1 MKNLDAKII
10 PLQGRHIIE
19 ASAGTGKT
27 YNITELYIRLLLEK
41 KLLPSQILVMT
52 FTKDATQEIIGRVEA
67 KIREVLASYTD
78 EKKESDSENYKHL
91 KRSLLEIDEAAIFTI
106 HGFCKK
112 ILSEQAFASGIEM
125 DVSME
130 VDTSDILQKVIEDFF
145 RKNIN
150 KNKTNFEYLKVY
162 SLHTPE
168 KFLDRNGLL
177 NVIRS
182 NHQIVV
188 DKPISLD
195 EFNMRK
201 KQQLDIFSNN
211 EDIVDDFLSKLGKG
225 EPEGRRVEEYHK
237 ILDWLKLDDEASFPD
252 NISIIT
258 NGNKIK
264 GAKVKPVFAG
274 IKELKELQQEIKQ
287 KQAAQFIQQ
296 ACTKI
301 RKDFVKAKEQ
311 KGVLDF
317 DDLITKLCQSVKSS
331 LELVKTL
338 QTQYPIALIDEFQDT
353 DAEQYQILDAIYP
366 LKNTSHS
373 HEGGNLLTNG
383 LNLKDTHLRGYDN
396 NDVQDESK
404 HLLLMI
410 GDPKQAI
417 YGFRGGDIFTYLK
430 AKSSCSEEN
439 QWSMD
444 TNWRSTSQIIKA
456 YNRLFYKKDYE
467 HKDEGELGDNIFSDG
482 IGYQLVKA
490 SPKANEKARDF
501 EDGLKP
507 INYFYY
513 DVSEEDKKNDIDKSL
528 SAWTANEIV
537 RLLNSRKVAEDDIAI
552 LVETGTQAKE
562 IQQALSNKKLS
573 SVYLSQRDNV
583 YHSQEASEILA
594 VMEGINELENKSL
607 LKKALSTSLLGGS
620 ADKFIRYT
628 DDEDISVWDEEIE
641 KAKNL
646 RMIWHK
652 YGFMAFIM
660 KLIHESFSQRDDS
673 KERTITNI
681 LHLAELIKIAENK
694 YKHPNQLIKWYR
706 QQIKNSS
713 TAEGELRLE
722 SDDNLIKIITIHGS
736 KGLEYSVVFIPFA
749 SYISS
754 KKLSLNN
761 ANKYYDSSLEQTVYK
776 IGKDDTTKKLVEQET
791 IQELMR
797 LFYVAVTR
805 AEHRCYIGVAK
816 YPNSENSSL
825 AQFLEYEKDECWL
838 EKVQKITA
846 NLDNQSMLLE
856 INDFEVLELN
866 NINKTEVNQ
875 QLQAN
880 EIAKLKD
887 DNWEMLSFSKISKS
901 KAQNTAL
908 EKENDESEDS
918 QVQESQDELEFR
930 FTAVKGAD
938 IGNILHNVLE
948 HTDFSAGFIDDA
960 LLQEQMD
967 RYRVVAAEDFDNL
980 KTWLEECLVAE
991 IKPIK
996 NSGISGFDSKSLS
1009 SNEDI
1014 QYSLFD
1020 NNDEIPKQSQHNTN
1034 EKSFCLKD
1042 IPNSKT
1048 LKEAEFYFPIANE
1061 KLYKTNILNILQE
1074 YRELKNLKPYS
1085 HSHVD
1090 GNLSNNYPD
1099 LRDTRLREYDNLTN
1113 VSNHKIFGMLHGF
1126 IDLIFEHDG
1135 KFYVADYKSNYL
1147 GDKLEDYNQ
1156 QSMQEKNQS
1165 SFYDLQY
1172 LIYSVALNKYLKQN
1186 IPNYEFEKHFGGV
1199 YYFYLRGMKNG
1210 YGIYQ
1215 ARPSFEIISK
1225 LSNLLNGGSNV

>member
-112 ILSEQAFASGIEM
+112 VLSEQAFASGMEM

-130 VDTSDILQKVIEDFF
+130 VDTSDILQKVVENFF
-145 RKNIN
+145 RKYIN
-150 KNKTNFEYLKVY
+150 KNKTNFEYLQAYK
-162 SLHTPE
+162 LHTPE

-177 NVIRS
+177 NVIKS

-188 DKPISLD
+188 DKTISLD
-195 EFNMRK
+195 EFNIFK
-201 KQQLDIFSNN
+201 KQQLDVFRSNQ
-211 EDIVDDFLSKLGKG
+211 DIVDDFLSKLGKG
-225 EPEGRRVEEYHK
+225 EPERRRAEEYHK
-237 ILDWLKLDDEASFPD
+237 ILDWLKQDDDTSFPD
-252 NISIIT
+252 DISIIT

-264 GAKVKPVFAG
+264 GAKVKPVFVG
-274 IKELKELQQEIKQ
+274 VKELKELQLEIRKQ
-287 KQAAQFIQQ
+287 KSAQFIKEI
-296 ACTKI
+296 CLKI
-301 RKDFVKAKEQ
+301 CQDFAKAKEQ

-317 DDLITKLCQSVKSS
+317 DDLITKLYQSVKNSPD
-331 LELVKTL
+331 LVKTL
-338 QTQYPIALIDEFQDT
+338 QTQYPVALIDEFQDT
-353 DAEQYQILDAIYP
+353 DAEQYEILDTIYP
-366 LKNTSHS
+366 
-373 HEGGNLLTNG
+373 
-383 LNLKDTHLRGYDN
+383 KDREDL
-396 NDVQDESK
+396 
-404 HLLLMI
+404 LLLMI

-430 AKSSCSEEN
+430 AKASCPEEN

-444 TNWRSTSQIIKA
+444 TNWRSTSEMIKA
-456 YNRLFYKKDYE
+456 YNRLFYKEDYKPE
-467 HKDEGELGDNIFSDG
+467 DEGKLGENIFSEG
-482 IGYQLVKA
+482 IGYQIVKA

-513 DVSEEDKKNDIDKSL
+513 EVSEEDKKNDIDKSL

-537 RLLNSRKVAEDDIAI
+537 KLLNSKKVAENDIAI
-552 LVETGTQAKE
+552 LVENGTQAKE
-562 IQQALSNKKLS
+562 VQQALSNKKLS

-583 YHSQEASEILA
+583 YHSQEATEILA
-594 VMEGINELENKSL
+594 VMEGVNELENKSL

-620 ADKFIRYT
+620 ADKFIKYT
-628 DDEDISVWDEEIE
+628 DDDDISAWDEEIE
-641 KAKNL
+641 KAKIL
-646 RMIWHK
+646 RMKWHK

-660 KLIHESFSQRDDS
+660 QLIHESFSQRDDS

-706 QQIKNSS
+706 QQLKN
-713 TAEGELRLE
+713 TATSEGELRLE

-754 KKLSLNN
+754 KKLNLNN
-761 ANKYYDSSLEQTVYK
+761 ANKYYDSSLEQTIYK

-816 YPNSENSSL
+816 YQERKSDISFRSPL
-825 AQFLEYEKDECWL
+825 AQFLEYEKDGSWL

-846 NLDNQSMLLE
+846 NPDNQSLLLE
-856 INDFEVLELN
+856 INNFEVLELS
-866 NINKTEVNQ
+866 NINKTKANQ

-880 EIAKLKD
+880 EIAKLID

-918 QVQESQDELEFR
+918 QIQESQDELEFR

-948 HTDFSAGFIDDA
+948 HTDFSKGFIDDT

-967 RYRVVAAEDFDNL
+967 RYRVITAEDFDNL
-980 KTWLEECLVAE
+980 KVWLEECLNAP
-991 IKPIK
+991 ILPIK
-996 NSGISGFDSKSLS
+996 NMVIPDPDRESPKYSHGKQSREILYFDSAQQPVQDDIIE
-1009 SNEDI
+1009 NI

-1020 NNDEIPKQSQHNTN
+1020 NSDEMPKQSQHNTDM
-1034 EKSFCLKD
+1034 KSFCLKD
-1042 IPNSKT
+1042 ISNSKT
-1048 LKEAEFYFPIANE
+1048 LKEAEFYFPIENE
-1061 KLYKTNILNILQE
+1061 KLYKRNIIKILEE
-1074 YRELKNLKPYS
+1074 YRNS
-1085 HSHVD
+1085 SIMVD
-1090 GNLSNNYPD
+1090 ELSNY
-1099 LRDTRLREYDNLTN
+1099 
-1113 VSNHKIFGMLHGF
+1113 KIFGMLHGF
-1126 IDLIFEHDG
+1126 IDLIFEYDG

-1156 QSMQEKNQS
+1156 QAMQGKNQS

-1186 IPNYEFEKHFGGV
+1186 IPNYNFEKHFGGV

-1215 ARPSFEIISK
+1215 ASPSFEIISK
-1225 LSNLLNGGSNV
+1225 LSNLLGGGCDV

>member
-1 MKNLDAKII
+1 MKNLDTYKII
-10 PLQGRHIIE
+10 LHGRHIIE

-27 YNITELYIRLLLEK
+27 FNITKLYIRLLLEK
-41 KLLPSQILVMT
+41 RLLPSNILVMT
-52 FTKDATQEIIGRVEA
+52 FTKDATQEIISRVEGE
-67 KIREVLASYTD
+67 IRNVLASYTE

-91 KRSLLEIDEAAIFTI
+91 KRALLEIDEAAIFTI

-112 ILSEQAFASGIEM
+112 VLSEQAFASGMEM

-130 VDTSDILQKVIEDFF
+130 VDTSDILQKAVEDFF
-145 RKNIN
+145 RKHIN
-150 KNKTNFEYLKVY
+150 KNKTNFEYLKAY
-162 SLHTPE
+162 NLHTPK

-195 EFNMRK
+195 EFNIRK
-201 KQQLDIFSNN
+201 KQQLDIFRNN
-211 EDIVDDFLSKLGKG
+211 QDIVDDFLSKLGKG
-225 EPEGRRVEEYHK
+225 ESEGKRVEEYHK
-237 ILDWLKLDDEASFPD
+237 ILVWLKLDDETSFPD

-264 GAKVKPVFAG
+264 GAKVKPVFVG
-274 IKELKELQQEIKQ
+274 VKELKELQQDIKQ
-287 KQAAQFIQQ
+287 KQTAQFIQQ
-296 ACTKI
+296 ACIKI
-301 RKDFVKAKEQ
+301 RQDFAKAKEQ

-317 DDLITKLCQSVKSS
+317 NDLITKLCQSVKKSRD
-331 LELVKTL
+331 LVKTL

-353 DAEQYQILDAIYP
+353 DAEQYEILDTIYP
-366 LKNTSHS
+366 LATYSHS
-373 HEGGNLLTNG
+373 G
-383 LNLKDTHLRGYDN
+383 LDPESPIYKDKEEILKQ
-396 NDVQDESK
+396 VQDNSK
-404 HLLLMI
+404 LLLLMI

-430 AKSSCSEEN
+430 AKTSCSEES

-444 TNWRSTSQIIKA
+444 TNWRSTRQMIKA
-456 YNRLFYKKDYE
+456 YNRLFYKKNYE
-467 HKDEGELGDNIFSDG
+467 PKDQGELEDNIFSDG

-501 EDGLKP
+501 GDGLKP

-513 DVSEEDKKNDIDKSL
+513 EVSEEDKKNDIDKNL

-537 RLLNSRKVAEDDIAI
+537 RLLNSKKIAENDIAI
-552 LVETGTQAKE
+552 LVENGTQARE

-583 YHSQEASEILA
+583 YHSQEAIEILA
-594 VMEGINELENKSL
+594 VMEGIHELESKSL
-607 LKKALSTSLLGGS
+607 LKKALSTSLLGGG

-628 DDEDISVWDEEIE
+628 DDEDISAWDEEIE
-641 KAKNL
+641 KAKSL
-646 RMIWHK
+646 RMRWHK

-660 KLIHESFSQRDDS
+660 QLIHESFSQRDDS

-681 LHLAELIKIAENK
+681 LHLAELIKVAENK

-706 QQIKNSS
+706 QQIKN
-713 TAEGELRLE
+713 TATSEGELRLE

-754 KKLSLNN
+754 KKLNLNN
-761 ANKYYDSSLEQTVYK
+761 ANKYYDDNLKQTVYK

-816 YPNSENSSL
+816 YSNSENSSL
-825 AQFLEYEKDECWL
+825 AQFLGYEKDNDWR

-846 NLDNQSMLLE
+846 NSDNQSLLLE
-856 INDFEVLELN
+856 INDFENLELKS
-866 NINKTEVNQ
+866 INKTEINQ
-875 QLQAN
+875 QLKAN
-880 EIAKLKD
+880 EIDKLKD

-901 KAQNTAL
+901 KTQNTAL

-918 QVQESQDELEFR
+918 EVQELQDKLEFR
-930 FTAVKGAD
+930 FTAIKGAD

-948 HTDFSAGFIDDA
+948 HTDFSTGLVDDT

-967 RYRVVAAEDFDNL
+967 RYRVVTVEDFYNL
-980 KTWLEECLVAE
+980 KAWLEECLVAD
-991 IKPIK
+991 IRPIK
-996 NSGISGFDSKSLS
+996 NSDTSEFGSKSLNS
-1009 SNEDI
+1009 SEDI

-1020 NNDEIPKQSQHNTN
+1020 NNCEVPKQSQHNVDK
-1034 EKSFCLKD
+1034 KSFCLKD
-1042 IPNSKT
+1042 ILNSKT

-1061 KLYKTNILNILQE
+1061 KLYKNNLINILEE
-1074 YRELKNLKPYS
+1074 YRNQS
-1085 HSHVD
+1085 IRVD
-1090 GNLSNNYPD
+1090 EMSNY
-1099 LRDTRLREYDNLTN
+1099 
-1113 VSNHKIFGMLHGF
+1113 KIFGMLHGF
-1126 IDLIFEHDG
+1126 IDLIFEYDG

-1147 GDKLEDYNQ
+1147 GDKLKDYNQ
-1156 QSMQEKNQS
+1156 QAMQEKNQS

-1186 IPNYEFEKHFGGV
+1186 IPNYDFEKHFGGV

-1215 ARPSFEIISK
+1215 ANPSFEIISK
-1225 LSNLLNGGSNV
+1225 LSNLLDGGSDV